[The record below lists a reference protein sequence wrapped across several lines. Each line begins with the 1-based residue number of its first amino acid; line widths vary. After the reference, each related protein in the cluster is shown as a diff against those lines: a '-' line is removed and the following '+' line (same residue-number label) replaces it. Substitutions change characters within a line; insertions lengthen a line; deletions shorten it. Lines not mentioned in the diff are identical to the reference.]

1 VNSLEVASGIHRLEA
16 PLGDRYVALYLI
28 EGDEAALLVDTG
40 VAGSPAEA
48 LGGVDAG
55 RIRYV
60 LVSHADFDHTG
71 GNAAVRE
78 LCPGAIFCCHDL
90 DRPLV
95 EDLEAMLYRRYGEA
109 IADHGI
115 DDGDEARDSIRSNAR
130 HVPIELAL
138 TGGERLRLGGDRE
151 IEILHTP
158 GHSRGHVTVW
168 DPAARVAV
176 IADAVLWNAVLGA
189 SGEPVFPPTYRY
201 VDAYV
206 ATIQR
211 LQGMPI
217 ETLLT
222 SHYPVYRG
230 EEVGEFLAE
239 SRAFV
244 DRADAA
250 LREELSAAAE
260 PPTLRELCD
269 RLGPRLGSWPA
280 EATATMWFPLL
291 GHLERL
297 AAFGLLSTGRRDGV
311 VTFRWSG
318 G

>member
-1 VNSLEVASGIHRLEA
+1 MNSVEVTRGIHRLEA

-48 LGGVDAG
+48 LGGVDAD

-60 LVSHADFDHTG
+60 LISHADFDHTG

-78 LCPGAIFCCHDL
+78 LCPDAIFCCHDL

-95 EDLEAMLYRRYGEA
+95 ENLEAMLYRRYGEA
-109 IADHGI
+109 IADHDI
-115 DDGDEARDSIRSNAR
+115 DDGDETRDFIRANAQ
-130 HVPIELAL
+130 HVPIDLAL
-138 TGGERLRLGGDRE
+138 TGGERLRLGADRE

-158 GHSRGHVTVW
+158 GHSHGHLTVW

-176 IADAVLWNAVLGA
+176 IADAVLWNAVLGLA
-189 SGEPVFPPTYRY
+189 GEPVFPPTYRY

-211 LQGMPI
+211 IREMPI

-222 SHYPVYRG
+222 SHYRVYRG
-230 EEVGEFLAE
+230 QEVSEFLDE
-239 SRAFV
+239 SGAFV
-244 DRADAA
+244 QRAEAA
-250 LREELSAAAE
+250 LREELTAAGE
-260 PPTLRELCD
+260 PSTLRELCD

-280 EATATMWFPLL
+280 EAARMLWFPLL

-297 AAFGLLSTGRRDGV
+297 GASGLVSTGRRDGV

>member
-1 VNSLEVASGIHRLEA
+1 VNSVEVAPGIHRLEA
-16 PLGDRYVALYLI
+16 PLGERYVALYLI
-28 EGDEAALLVDTG
+28 DGDEAVLLVDTG
-40 VAGSPAEA
+40 VAGSPAEV
-48 LGGVDAG
+48 LGGVDAD

-78 LCPGAIFCCHDL
+78 LCPEAIFCCHDL

-95 EDLEAMLYRRYGEA
+95 EDLEALLYRRYGEA

-115 DDGDEARDSIRSNAR
+115 DDGDEARASIRLNAR
-130 HVPIELAL
+130 
-138 TGGERLRLGGDRE
+138 
-151 IEILHTP
+151 
-158 GHSRGHVTVW
+158 HVTVW

-176 IADAVLWNAVLGA
+176 IADAVLWNAVLGV
-189 SGEPVFPPTYRY
+189 SGEPLFPPTYRY
-201 VDAYV
+201 VDTYV

-211 LQGMPI
+211 LQGIPI

-230 EEVGEFLAE
+230 DEVDAFLAE

-244 DRADAA
+244 DRVEAA
-250 LREELSAAAE
+250 VREELSAAAG
-260 PPTLRELCD
+260 PSTLRELCD
-269 RLGPRLGSWPA
+269 RLGPRLGSWAA
-280 EATATMWFPLL
+280 EATATLWFPLL

-297 AAFGLLSTGRRDGV
+297 AAFGLVSTGRKDGV

-318 G
+318 E